1 MTSDI
6 TFHIGYR
13 EKGVEDMQ
21 LNPRVNIRIEF
32 DDVSIPSANSY
43 HSTFELPFWLE
54 IVRILSDICEVSEHA
69 RSHIVFDNG
78 AVLLFKR
85 IDHETVEITNLYT
98 EDAIND
104 KSERLGIENSATV
117 SLEELSDAVLEQVQS
132 TLRRIRRDHP
142 EADDNRIQLIK
153 GEIQK
158 LMDNS

>member
-1 MTSDI
+1 M
-6 TFHIGYR
+6 
-13 EKGVEDMQ
+13 
-21 LNPRVNIRIEF
+21 
-32 DDVSIPSANSY
+32 
-43 HSTFELPFWLE
+43 
-54 IVRILSDICEVSEHA
+54 
-69 RSHIVFDNG
+69 FDNG